1 MSTKGIA
8 GQEPDP
14 RVVYADIIDL
24 PHHQSPTRPHMR
36 LYDRAAQF
44 SSFDALAGYS
54 DMVIE
59 EARLTDRQIELG
71 EHDLEILNRRL
82 NWIAA
87 QITEGL
93 APEVT
98 VTFYVPDDRKEG
110 GSYQR
115 YTGTVKKVDP
125 ILQQLFFYPEDGSR
139 SGMAVDLSLV
149 SDLAGGDIGDA
160 DDV

>member
-1 MSTKGIA
+1 MSTKGITE
-8 GQEPDP
+8 QEPDP

-24 PHHQSPTRPHMR
+24 PHHQSPTRPHMS

-54 DMVIE
+54 DMVVE
-59 EARLTDRQIELG
+59 EARLTDRQTELG

-87 QITEGL
+87 QISEGR
-93 APEVT
+93 APAVT
-98 VTFYVPDDRKEG
+98 VTFYVPDERKEG

-115 YTGTVKKVDP
+115 YTGIAKKVDP
-125 ILQQLFFYPEDGSR
+125 ILQQVVFYPEDGSR
-139 SGMAVDLSLV
+139 SGMTVDLSLI
-149 SDLAGGDIGDA
+149 SDLAGEDIGDA

>member
-1 MSTKGIA
+1 MSTKGIT

-54 DMVIE
+54 DMVVE
-59 EARLTDRQIELG
+59 EARLTDRQTELG

-87 QITEGL
+87 QISEGR

-98 VTFYVPDDRKEG
+98 VTFYVPDERKEG

-125 ILQQLFFYPEDGSR
+125 ILQQLIFYPEDGSR
-139 SGMAVDLSLV
+139 SGVTIDLSLMRN
-149 SDLAGGDIGDA
+149 LAGADIGDG